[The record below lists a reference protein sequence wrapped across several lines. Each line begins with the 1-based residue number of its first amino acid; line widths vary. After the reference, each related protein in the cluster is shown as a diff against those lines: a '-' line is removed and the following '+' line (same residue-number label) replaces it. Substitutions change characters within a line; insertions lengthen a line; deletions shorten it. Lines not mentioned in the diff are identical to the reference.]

1 MPKFED
7 NIFGLIPKDEWLDV
21 GFNVTRPNDPIDGL
35 FIDEKTD
42 NIIAKWQTIASEFQL
57 PATAHFHGFDTEAQ
71 KTFRVPVDTHN
82 IEKGL
87 IKVKIN
93 QSERLRELLHN
104 GVQEDAL
111 YDYVIRDGVRL
122 ADQVVTRT
130 KVAKNELLSTGKVT
144 IKENDLDLT
153 VDYGVPSEHVDIEFT
168 IDDDTDVPVE
178 IQKIVDDAADAG
190 VTLEGI
196 VTSKKMIAKLRTNK
210 SIQTFIN
217 GTNSVGT
224 AVRRSDFDAFL
235 SEEYGIDDVITND
248 LKYVSNAVLGA
259 DGRPSL
265 TQARYFP
272 EDKITFYGTANALSK
287 LGTGLWGAPP
297 EIIDAQGLQTSGSG
311 VSPYVYITQW
321 AEHDPAVTWT
331 KASALFMPALYD
343 PNSLFIAKLKN
354 TGA

>member
-1 MPKFED
+1 MPKFEN

-21 GFNVTRPNDPIDGL
+21 GFNVQRPNDPIDGL
-35 FIDEKTD
+35 FTDEKTD
-42 NIIAKWQTIASEFQL
+42 NIVAKWQTIASEFQL
-57 PATAHFHGFDTEAQ
+57 PAMAHFHGFDTEAQ

-93 QSERLRELLHN
+93 QSERLRELLRA
-104 GVQEDAL
+104 GVQQDAL
-111 YDYVIRDGVRL
+111 YDYVIGDGVRL

-153 VDYGVPSEHVDIEFT
+153 VDYGVPSDHIDIEL
-168 IDDDTDVPVE
+168 DLS
-178 IQKIVDDAADAG
+178 DAADVPAEIQDIIDKASDAG
-190 VTLEGI
+190 VAIDGI
-196 VTSKKMIAKLRTNK
+196 VTSKKMLTKLRTSK

-217 GTNSVGT
+217 GSNSVGT
-224 AVRRSDFDAFL
+224 AVRRADLDAYL
-235 SEEYGIDDVITND
+235 AEEYGITSIITND
-248 LKYVSNAVLGA
+248 LKYVSDAKLGA
-259 DGRPSL
+259 NGRPTL

-287 LGTGLWGAPP
+287 LGTGLWGDPP
-297 EIIDAQGLQTSGSG
+297 EVIDAQDLNASGSS
-311 VSPYVYITQW
+311 VNPYVYITQW

-331 KASALFMPALYD
+331 KASALFMPVLYD
-343 PNSLFIAKLKN
+343 PNSLFITKLKN